1 MPGDFPALGPRHCCT
16 TLTRKPR
23 RRLTRSADGEHREQG
38 TAEQERPEA
47 DLAAQRDPP
56 RGQ

>member
-1 MPGDFPALGPRHCCT
+1 
-16 TLTRKPR
+16 LTRKPR
-23 RRLTRSADGEHREQG
+23 RRLTRSADDEHREQG